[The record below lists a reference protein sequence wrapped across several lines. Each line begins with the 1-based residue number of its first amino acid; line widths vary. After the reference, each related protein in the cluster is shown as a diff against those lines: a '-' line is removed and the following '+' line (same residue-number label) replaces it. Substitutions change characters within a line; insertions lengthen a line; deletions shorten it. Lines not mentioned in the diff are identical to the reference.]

1 MTILRTWKLL
11 FLLAAGLLLQP
22 DARADGNCNVTSI
35 AFTGVTYNNTAITTT
50 GTVNYTCSRT
60 GNSTDGSPFSM
71 QITAGGGLYYAGG
84 TRNAGNGANRLAY
97 SLSTTAAWG
106 NGLPGLGNAQV
117 VSVAFPTGNTDT
129 VSGSFPFTFRMAAS
143 LNPLTGLTYTDTV
156 AVGGTCATATNKNTP
171 CTLVGATLPISITVL
186 SSCSITSA
194 PGTLNLAYTS
204 FQATAGAG
212 TVPFAAQCSNGAPFR
227 MSVSPTNGTVLGVGY
242 SLRLGTSA
250 GSATNISSTTT
261 YNLAGT
267 GAPVTYYVNA
277 TAAPGQVG
285 TCASGTCQALSPPH
299 TLLIEY

>member
-11 FLLAAGLLLQP
+11 LLLAAGLLLLP
-22 DARADGNCNVTSI
+22 DARAAGNCTVTSI
-35 AFTGVTYNNTAITTT
+35 AFTGVTYNNTALTAM
-50 GTVNYTCSRT
+50 GTVNYTCSRSSN
-60 GNSTDGSPFSM
+60 GTDGSPFTM
-71 QITAGGGLYYAGG
+71 QITAGPGLYYAGN

-106 NGLPGLGNAQV
+106 NGMSGLGNAHAI
-117 VSVAFPTGNTDT
+117 SVPFPTGNTDT
-129 VSGSFPFTFRMAAS
+129 VSGSFTFTFSIAAS
-143 LNPLTGLTYTDTV
+143 LNPLAGLTYTDTI

-171 CTLVGATLPISITVL
+171 CTLVGATLPISITVP

-204 FQATAGAG
+204 FQSTAGAG
-212 TVPFAAQCSNGAPFR
+212 NVPFAARCSNGAPFR
-227 MSVSPTNGTVLGVGY
+227 MSLSPTNGTVLGVAY

-261 YNLAGT
+261 YNLT
-267 GAPVTYYVNA
+267 GNGSPVTYYVNA
-277 TAAPGQVG
+277 TAASGQVG